1 MSVMVF
7 ALSIN
12 FLWSILTFLN
22 LTHCDITVQKILLKV
37 NSRVD
42 GEEELP
48 LVSPDP
54 GVSDPLDQLGVL
66 VDQPG
71 LPQHVGGRVL
81 QLKHNQGNIRVRR
94 NFFKENFLGKVLF
107 GILHVPCKD
116 NCDTDPLG
124 ELGVHHEVVDV
135 FLRPGQLQLPGDH
148 RHQQGRAPRPLQ
160 QRNVKK
166 NIYNSRH
173 HHS

>member
-1 MSVMVF
+1 MRDYGGADHTEESRSNTLSHFPRITQFVTLAMSVMVF

-107 GILHVPCKD
+107 GILHVPCS
-116 NCDTDPLG
+116 CDT
-124 ELGVHHEVVDV
+124 
-135 FLRPGQLQLPGDH
+135 
-148 RHQQGRAPRPLQ
+148 
-160 QRNVKK
+160 
-166 NIYNSRH
+166 
-173 HHS
+173 

>member
-1 MSVMVF
+1 MVGQIIQRIVAVSDNTPSHFPRITQFVTLAMSVMVF

-107 GILHVPCKD
+107 GILHVPCS
-116 NCDTDPLG
+116 CDT
-124 ELGVHHEVVDV
+124 
-135 FLRPGQLQLPGDH
+135 
-148 RHQQGRAPRPLQ
+148 
-160 QRNVKK
+160 
-166 NIYNSRH
+166 
-173 HHS
+173 